1 MITNDQYERC
11 FRPENFSAKTKKCT
25 SGYWGTIT
33 QSDILR
39 DLYSQHGYKR
49 KLPRKRFKSSRTFY
63 NEKDSWIRRVC
74 GEEKQKFIDFINSSD
89 ANPQEGFSEDPNTNT
104 PKAPPQPVQS
114 SPKSVM
120 SLNEHASNI
129 HKSKKTRKDGPG
141 SGPTSMEIKLMKAR
155 AKRRRKRS
163 KQKAIARKK
172 ARRQKVNSMI
182 T

>member
-11 FRPENFSAKTKKCT
+11 FRPENFSATMKKCT

-49 KLPRKRFKSSRTFY
+49 KLPRKRFKSSGTFH

-74 GEEKQKFIDFINSSD
+74 EEEKKKFIDFINSSD

-129 HKSKKTRKDGPG
+129 DKSQKT
-141 SGPTSMEIKLMKAR
+141 SSMEIRLAKAR
-155 AKRRRKRS
+155 AAKRRRKRS
-163 KQKAIARKK
+163 KKEEKARKK
-172 ARRQKVNSMI
+172 ARRRKVK
-182 T
+182 

>member
-1 MITNDQYERC
+1 MTSDQYERWFC
-11 FRPENFSAKTKKCT
+11 PENFSAKTKKCT

-49 KLPRKRFKSSRTFY
+49 KLPRKRFTSSRTFY

-74 GEEKQKFIDFINSSD
+74 EEEKKKFIDFINSSD

-129 HKSKKTRKDGPG
+129 DKSQKTA
-141 SGPTSMEIKLMKAR
+141 SMEIRLAKAR

-163 KQKAIARKK
+163 KKEEKARKK
-172 ARRQKVNSMI
+172 ARRRKVK
-182 T
+182 